1 MIKKINQD
9 YRNITKQLSNLH
21 SKILIMN
28 NFLKKY
34 EKICTKKESIDAL
47 RKIRK
52 YLEIKVLEEKQMQNN
67 LNLLKRQ
74 IKDVCSHSVIVKF
87 GSRRNCPCCNDQF
100 DDLPNNALY
109 EIETNNFFDFD
120 AIIDFFEKFFQNND
134 MVDEVLL
141 EEIEYSY
148 DVKVRRLKNEKKR
161 NYRNA

>member
-1 MIKKINQD
+1 
-9 YRNITKQLSNLH
+9 
-21 SKILIMN
+21 
-28 NFLKKY
+28 
-34 EKICTKKESIDAL
+34 
-47 RKIRK
+47 
-52 YLEIKVLEEKQMQNN
+52 MQNN

-109 EIETNNFFDFD
+109 EFEANNFLAFD

-148 DVKVRRLKNEKKR
+148 DVKVRRLKK
-161 NYRNA
+161 

>member
-1 MIKKINQD
+1 MIKKLKQD
-9 YRNITKQLSNLH
+9 YKNMIDQFCDFRL
-21 SKILIMN
+21 KIIIIDD
-28 NFLKKY
+28 FLKKQG
-34 EKICTKKESIDAL
+34 KIYTREESLNAL
-47 RKIRK
+47 REIRK
-52 YLEIKVLEEKQMQNN
+52 YLEVKVKEEKQMQNN
-67 LNLLKRQ
+67 LNLLKKE

-109 EIETNNFFDFD
+109 EFEANNFLDFD

-148 DVKVRRLKNEKKR
+148 DVKVRRLKK
-161 NYRNA
+161 